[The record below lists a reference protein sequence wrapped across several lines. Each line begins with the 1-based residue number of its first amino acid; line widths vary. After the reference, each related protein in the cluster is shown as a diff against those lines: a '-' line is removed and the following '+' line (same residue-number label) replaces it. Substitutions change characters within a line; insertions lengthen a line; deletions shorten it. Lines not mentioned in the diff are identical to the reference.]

1 MNRMVGALFGVLC
14 MMLAMLEIR
23 RGTVTKEKRKI
34 YEGIVALCITT
45 YAFYYLIR

>member
-1 MNRMVGALFGVLC
+1 MNRMVGRLFNALCIV
-14 MMLAMLEIR
+14 LAMLEIR

-34 YEGIVALCITT
+34 YEGIVVLCITT